1 MRGMTFKNTE
11 ELYQQLRKMVGI
23 EYIHVHTFEPILHI
37 VRKQRRI
44 SPTQE
49 IPLANYYIIA
59 GVIYQAPDLM
69 SIVQT
74 RLTTSIHYLQSAF
87 DQVFSHARFHPSADY
102 YWDFTADGTGPLQIK
117 EEKDSSIK
125 EEPKEES
132 GKSKSKAEKKETGNL
147 VESYD
152 IAQQMY
158 RVDVLIRELV
168 KKFPPPAIKPPELG
182 AIADDQSKTP
192 TTSEKEANGSASTT
206 NGSLK
211 IKADPD
217 DDVMPPPTK
226 KAKLA

>member
-1 MRGMTFKNTE
+1 MPYLNANTVLDYFTDKFNPFYEHTCNNEMIRMRGMTFKNPE

-87 DQVFSHARFHPSADY
+87 DEIFSHARFHPSTDY
-102 YWDFTADGTGPLQIK
+102 YWDFSADG
-117 EEKDSSIK
+117 
-125 EEPKEES
+125 S
-132 GKSKSKAEKKETGNL
+132 GSMHIKKENH
-147 VESYD
+147 
-152 IAQQMY
+152 
-158 RVDVLIRELV
+158 
-168 KKFPPPAIKPPELG
+168 
-182 AIADDQSKTP
+182 
-192 TTSEKEANGSASTT
+192 
-206 NGSLK
+206 
-211 IKADPD
+211 
-217 DDVMPPPTK
+217 
-226 KAKLA
+226 